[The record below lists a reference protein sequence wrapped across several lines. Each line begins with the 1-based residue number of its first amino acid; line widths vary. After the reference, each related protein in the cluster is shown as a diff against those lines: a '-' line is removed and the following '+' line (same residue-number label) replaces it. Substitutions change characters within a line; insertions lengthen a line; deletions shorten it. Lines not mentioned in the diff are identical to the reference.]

1 MLSERLSASQPEY
14 TPTGQ
19 AASTEKTPG
28 RVRCITKKP
37 PSSESGP
44 RRAHRRDVENSPLKR
59 SACQLYGAL
68 CDCLDHTSYTG
79 LAWPKVDTLAR
90 RMKVTS
96 RTVQRALDDLT
107 TAGWIGTPFGDAGG
121 PREGVTYHLHPDG
134 KPCLVCVAAAR
145 TISQRGRA
153 HALNSTGDKKSPVTQ
168 ATGDILTPVTPDNL
182 SPLAAPTGDILAA
195 TGDIFDSAYKEKNS
209 LSNLPKSSSAP
220 APSATT
226 PPSTEP
232 PEEFLQIMDAYL
244 ELDES
249 ALRRLWREARQI
261 VPDATPEEVRYFFGE
276 RAHRVFRNRRVE
288 SPVGLLLSSIAD
300 WFVERRVLLRREEQR
315 RAAEEYEILKR
326 QLAEEEQKQPPPKQI
341 SPEPR
346 TQVAAMSI
354 PLPQE
359 RFDMAEEIRAAAA
372 RKALR

>member
-1 MLSERLSASQPEY
+1 M
-14 TPTGQ
+14 
-19 AASTEKTPG
+19 
-28 RVRCITKKP
+28 
-37 PSSESGP
+37 

-59 SACQLYGAL
+59 TACQLYGAL
-68 CDCLDHTSYTG
+68 CDCLDHSAYTG
-79 LAWPKVDTLAR
+79 LAWPKIDTLAR

-107 TAGWIGTPFGDAGG
+107 AAGWIGTPFGDAGG

-134 KPCLVCVAAAR
+134 KPCLFCVAAAR
-145 TISQRGRA
+145 TISQRGWA
-153 HALNSTGDKKSPVTQ
+153 HAPNSTGDKKSPVTE

-182 SPLAAPTGDILAA
+182 SPLPVPTGDILAA

-209 LSNLPKSSSAP
+209 LSNLSKSST
-220 APSATT
+220 ATT
-226 PPSTEP
+226 SAKLSLATEP

-261 VPDATPEEVRYFFGE
+261 VPDTTPEEVRHFFGE
-276 RAHRVFRNRRVE
+276 RAHKVFRNRRVE

-300 WFVERRVLLRREEQR
+300 WFVERRVLLRREEHR

-326 QLAEEEQKQPPPKQI
+326 QLADLEQPQP
-341 SPEPR
+341 SSSEPQAQLQMTSAPAPR
-346 TQVAAMSI
+346 
-354 PLPQE
+354 E

>member
-1 MLSERLSASQPEY
+1 MLSERLSASQPQY

-37 PSSESGP
+37 ASSEGGA

-96 RTVQRALDDLT
+96 RTVQRALDDLMA
-107 TAGWIGTPFGDAGG
+107 AGWIGTPFGDAGG
-121 PREGVTYHLHPDG
+121 PREGITYHVHPDG
-134 KPCLVCVAAAR
+134 KPCLFCVAAAR
-145 TISQRGRA
+145 TISQRGGGA
-153 HALNSTGDKKSPVTQ
+153 HAPNSTGDKKSPVTQ
-168 ATGDILTPVTPDNL
+168 
-182 SPLAAPTGDILAA
+182 A

-209 LSNLPKSSSAP
+209 LSNLPKSSSSSSAAAP
-220 APSATT
+220 ATT
-226 PPSTEP
+226 AICTEP
-232 PEEFLQIMDAYL
+232 PEQFLQIMDAYL

-261 VPDATPEEVRYFFGE
+261 VPDATPEEVRHFFGE
-276 RAHRVFRNRRVE
+276 RAHKVFRNRRVE

-300 WFVERRVLLRREEQR
+300 WFVERRVLLRRDEQR

-326 QLAEEEQKQPPPKQI
+326 QMAEAEQKQPPPTPI
-341 SPEPR
+341 SPEPL
-346 TQVAAMSI
+346 TQVAAVPI
-354 PLPQE
+354 PLPPE
-359 RFDMAEEIRAAAA
+359 RFDMTEEIRAAAA
-372 RKALR
+372 RKAFR